1 MAVLRQ
7 RYNSASPHCIHR
19 HREKKFQLQQADT
32 RIRKEMQKAES
43 YKMLMVQVEYVMK
56 QITEYNAYGFEI
68 IGIIGANRSP
78 NCGVETTS
86 DFNKEIN
93 GKGIFMSELSNRI
106 NAENL
111 NIPMLGIKGTDNV
124 LEQVKSIIPVCQN
137 FE

>member
-1 MAVLRQ
+1 M
-7 RYNSASPHCIHR
+7 
-19 HREKKFQLQQADT
+19 
-32 RIRKEMQKAES
+32 
-43 YKMLMVQVEYVMK
+43 
-56 QITEYNAYGFEI
+56 
-68 IGIIGANRSP
+68 
-78 NCGVETTS
+78 ETTS

-124 LEQVKSIIPVCQN
+124 LEQVKSIIPVCQD